1 MAYSFPNGLKP
12 KLLHTVVMRAFKM
25 NKTQRNQNHSLE
37 VVFEC
42 IWFFRHFGEV
52 VSHSP
57 DKNIQKP
64 MFTTSNAACQGD
76 IFSYLGKIHARN
88 VPYLFLST
96 GTNPCTSHRGAS
108 RQICLGS
115 PEGWFSAENNASID
129 SMVLKPEFYVNVLW
143 EATISG
149 IHMDLCLN
157 LKSLDIFS
165 SCG

>member
-1 MAYSFPNGLKP
+1 MHLVLPTFRRSSVTFTRQK
-12 KLLHTVVMRAFKM
+12 HT
-25 NKTQRNQNHSLE
+25 
-37 VVFEC
+37 
-42 IWFFRHFGEV
+42 
-52 VSHSP
+52 
-57 DKNIQKP
+57 KP

-108 RQICLGS
+108 RHALEARKADFQRKTMLQLIQ
-115 PEGWFSAENNASID
+115 WFWSQNFS
-129 SMVLKPEFYVNVLW
+129 NVLW
-143 EATISG
+143 EAAISG

-165 SCG
+165 WCGAEATPNGSLIRIPPPQNAPEFRFCESW